1 MFIKIP
7 RGAVASTLGDVL
19 ELSLLSVETAQT
31 FRACFKV
38 GTILAELGRN
48 SSLPWIQ
55 EIKPPK
61 HWSRLSSSNSLGL
74 LMEVNFISFLAKT
87 TVVKY
92 RHNWF

>member
-48 SSLPWIQ
+48 ISLPWIQ

-61 HWSRLSSSNSLGL
+61 QIVQLKFLG
-74 LMEVNFISFLAKT
+74 
-87 TVVKY
+87 VVDGV
-92 RHNWF
+92 

>member
-31 FRACFKV
+31 FPDASKLEPFWQNKV
-38 GTILAELGRN
+38 YRN
-48 SSLPWIQ
+48 ISLPWIQ

-61 HWSRLSSSNSLGL
+61 HWSRLSSSNSLGF
-74 LMEVNFISFLAKT
+74 LMELDFISFPATNNHSKI
-87 TVVKY
+87 
-92 RHNWF
+92 